1 MGRRWG
7 WGGPPVRGVAACP
20 GSPQSHPHWQRGPP
34 QPGLPS
40 PGTLHPKACR
50 ARVLPALFLIVSQA
64 RVCPRGGCTLP
75 CLLSVPPRQ
84 WPLPLYFPPP
94 TGHSPQA
101 ACHPP
106 TPTRVGPPSSP
117 QSPVCLCDLSL
128 PVPILAGRTGSP
140 TLPGPGQPLCPTSI
154 GQAGPAR
161 APPSASH
168 HTFLGGFESQ
178 VQAPS
183 PL

>member
-1 MGRRWG
+1 M
-7 WGGPPVRGVAACP
+7 CP
-20 GSPQSHPHWQRGPP
+20 GSAHPGPTHTGKVGP
-34 QPGLPS
+34 PS
-40 PGTLHPKACR
+40 PGCPSLGTYSPKPVGPESCRLCSSSSARPMCVSSRRLHA
-50 ARVLPALFLIVSQA
+50 ALPPLRTPQTV
-64 RVCPRGGCTLP
+64 
-75 CLLSVPPRQ
+75 

-101 ACHPP
+101 VCHPP
-106 TPTRVGPPSSP
+106 TPARVGPPSSP
-117 QSPVCLCDLSL
+117 RSPVCLCDLSL

-140 TLPGPGQPLCPTSI
+140 TLPGPGQPPCPTSV
-154 GQAGPAR
+154 GQAGPSR

-168 HTFLGGFESQ
+168 HTFLTGFEAQ